1 MENKK
6 VQLKFRAVNKD
17 IFEAILNG
25 TKKIET
31 RAATTKFKNLKAGEI
46 VLLVCGKDQAEKKI
60 KKTQTFKSI
69 GDLVSV
75 YKVSDINPDL
85 KTHEQLTKMYYS
97 FPNYKEKID
106 KNGLIAIEFEEVKN
120 EK

>member
-6 VQLKFRAVNKD
+6 VQLKFKAVNKD

-25 TKKIET
+25 SKKVET
-31 RAATTKFKNLKAGEI
+31 RAATTKFKNLKAGDI

-60 KKTQTFKSI
+60 KEVQIFKSI
-69 GDLVSV
+69 GDLVGV

-85 KTHEQLTKMYYS
+85 KTQEELTKMYYS
-97 FPNYKEKID
+97 FPNYREKID
-106 KNGLIAIEFEEVKN
+106 KYGLIAMEFE
-120 EK
+120 